1 MSMVTIELLH
11 EDSYDMN
18 GGLVGNNFVA
28 RVYTREL
35 NGPALFTSDS
45 FLGLHMLVDPRA
57 ILKNIDGSGLLTEAE
72 TLLLIDDIQH
82 YGYDIADTNYQVWG
96 GEE

>member
-28 RVYTREL
+28 RVYTKEL

-45 FLGLHMLVDPRA
+45 FLGLHMLVDPKS
-57 ILKNIDGSGLLTEAE
+57 ILKSIEGSGLLTEAE
-72 TLLLIDDIQH
+72 ILLLIDDMCS
-82 YGYDIADTNYQVWG
+82 YGYDIADTNYEVWG